1 MENRLQFLDEIQLN
15 GILVNGIRRFGRY
28 CLFAVCLVNLA
39 CASAPALAGFV
50 KGSYQIDIGESE
62 RLLEAQLRNQRGALS
77 DAELHAIETEESC
90 KNPSQRLIDRN
101 RPAILLQNTSA
112 LTPTNEISQFVI
124 DLEEIGFEF
133 GTGDFNPDP
142 FAGGLTILSNR
153 SDAGV
158 SISSSFGTVSDVDLT
173 TDRSKL
179 VLDISG
185 LTPGKALIFRFDL
198 DPNPMTTTMFPD
210 YRQVML
216 GANTGSGPATPSL
229 ISATFASDYDDD
241 ERMTTSTNPT
251 PFVGEFNGI
260 LSTAGLLEGY
270 HSQGSSQMFGQN
282 GGTEEIPE
290 PSTAVLLFAGF
301 AGLSLA
307 RRNRR

>member
-1 MENRLQFLDEIQLN
+1 M
-15 GILVNGIRRFGRY
+15 
-28 CLFAVCLVNLA
+28 
-39 CASAPALAGFV
+39 SAPAQAGFV
-50 KGSYQIDIGESE
+50 SGSYQIDIGESE
-62 RLLEAQLRNQRGALS
+62 RLLEAQLRNQRGEITPQQL
-77 DAELHAIETEESC
+77 DAIAVEESC

-112 LTPTNEISQFVI
+112 VAPSNEISQFTI
-124 DLEEIGFEF
+124 DLEEMGFEF

-142 FAGGLTILSNR
+142 FAGGLTLLSNR
-153 SDAGV
+153 SDAGI

-179 VLDISG
+179 VLDVSG

-198 DPNPMTTTMFPD
+198 DPNPLTTTMFPD

-216 GANTGSGPATPSL
+216 GADIGDGNGPATPSL
-229 ISATFASDYDDD
+229 ISATFAAGVGPDF
-241 ERMTTSTNPT
+241 MTTSTT
-251 PFVGEFNGI
+251 PASFTGEFDG
-260 LSTAGLLEGY
+260 LLTTAGLLEGY
-270 HSQGSSQMFGQN
+270 HSQASSQMFGQT
-282 GGTEEIPE
+282 GETGEIPE